1 MNKLNKG
8 AIGSISAKVGEQ
20 DFQSLMGLPE
30 KVLQFGTGVLLR
42 GLPDVYIDQA
52 NKKGLFNGRILVVK
66 STDTPGS
73 DNFQQQDGLYT
84 VVVRGFENG
93 QSVDK
98 WDLNASISR
107 VLAASSQ
114 WENILASAVN
124 PDMQIVIS
132 NTTEVGIVLVEESI
146 HANPPSSFPAKL
158 LAFLFQR
165 YQYFNGST
173 DAGMVVIPTELISDN
188 GHKLKSILI
197 DLARYNQLEPAFI
210 AWLEN
215 ANDFCNSLVDRIVPG
230 KLPAAEAETISK
242 SLGYEDSLMIMAE
255 PYSLW
260 AIETERERT
269 KEILSFA
276 SVNTGVKLT
285 HDISKYKEL
294 KLRLLNATHSF
305 SCALAML
312 SGFET
317 VKEAMASDQFRAFV
331 LTLMME
337 EIKPLVVG
345 GSILEEDAADFAQ
358 QVVDRFRNNS
368 IEHRWVNIS
377 MQYSLKMASRCMP
390 LILKSYEQGNSPRK
404 RMLLGF
410 AAYLLLMRTV
420 QDGDGK
426 YYAEVSGHRIALTD
440 EKLASM
446 HNCWQEPSLEKTVI
460 AVLKETSIW
469 NANLTNI
476 SGFVQD
482 LVQVVAACQ
491 HQGITEILRT
501 LKD

>member
-1 MNKLNKG
+1 MSKLNKG
-8 AIGSISAKVGEQ
+8 TIGSITVKTGEK
-20 DFQSLMGLPE
+20 DFQSIMELPE

-42 GLPDVYIDQA
+42 GLPDGYIDLA
-52 NKKGLFNGRILVVK
+52 NKKGLFNGRVLVVK

-73 DNFQQQDGLYT
+73 DDFQQQDGLYT

-93 QSVDK
+93 QAIDK

-107 VLAASSQ
+107 VLAANTQ
-114 WENILASAVN
+114 WNTILASAAN

-132 NTTEVGIVLVEESI
+132 NTTEVGIVLLEESI
-146 HANPPSSFPAKL
+146 YANPPVSFPAKL
-158 LAFLFQR
+158 LAFLYKR
-165 YQYFNGST
+165 YGHFNGSS
-173 DAGMVVIPTELISDN
+173 DAGMVIIPTELISDN
-188 GHKLKSILI
+188 GQKLKSIL
-197 DLARYNQLEPAFI
+197 LSLSQFNQLEPAFI
-210 AWLEN
+210 AWLDS
-215 ANDFCNSLVDRIVPG
+215 AIDFCNSLVDRIVPG
-230 KLPAAEAETISK
+230 RLPTSEAEIISK
-242 SLGYEDSLMIMAE
+242 TLGYEDNLMIMAE

-260 AIETERERT
+260 AIETKRERT

-276 SVNTGVKLT
+276 SVNPGVKLT

-312 SGFET
+312 SGFDT
-317 VKEAMASDQFRAFV
+317 VKVAMASDQFRAFV
-331 LTLMME
+331 LALMME

-345 GSILEEDAADFAQ
+345 VSITEAEASDFAQ

-440 EKLASM
+440 DKAASM
-446 HNCWQEPSLEKTVI
+446 HIYWQEPNLEKTVI
-460 AVLKETSIW
+460 AVLQDANIW
-469 NANLTNI
+469 NANLSTI
-476 SGFVQD
+476 PGFVQD
-482 LVQVVAACQ
+482 LVQVLAACQ
-491 HQGITEILRT
+491 QQGITEILRT

>member
-1 MNKLNKG
+1 MSKLNKG
-8 AIGSISAKVGEQ
+8 TIGSITVKAGEK
-20 DFQSLMGLPE
+20 DYQSLMELPE
-30 KVLQFGTGVLLR
+30 RVLQFGTGVLLR
-42 GLPDVYIDQA
+42 GLPDVYIDLA
-52 NKKGLFNGRILVVK
+52 NKQGVFNGRVLVVK

-73 DNFQQQDGLYT
+73 DDFQQQDGLYT

-93 QSVDK
+93 QAVDR

-107 VLAASSQ
+107 VLAANSH
-114 WENILASAVN
+114 WNTILTAAENPA
-124 PDMQIVIS
+124 MQVVVS

-146 HANPPSSFPAKL
+146 HANPPASFPAKL
-158 LAFLFQR
+158 LSFLYKR
-165 YQYFNGST
+165 YQHFNGS
-173 DAGMVVIPTELISDN
+173 AESGMVIIPTELISEN
-188 GHKLKSILI
+188 GHKLQSILL
-197 DLARYNQLEPAFI
+197 DLAKFNQLDIAFTD
-210 AWLEN
+210 WLVN

-230 KLPAAEAETISK
+230 KLPAADAAILNET
-242 SLGYEDSLMIMAE
+242 LGFEDSLMIMAE

-260 AIETERERT
+260 AIETNRERT

-276 SVNTGVKLT
+276 SVNPGVKLT
-285 HDISKYKEL
+285 TDISKYKEL

-312 SGFET
+312 SEFET
-317 VKEAMASDQFRAFV
+317 VKEAMASEQFRGFV
-331 LTLMME
+331 SALMME
-337 EIKPLVVG
+337 EIKPLVVSS
-345 GSILEEDAADFAQ
+345 SITEAEAQDFAQ
-358 QVVDRFRNNS
+358 QVIDRFRNNS

-390 LILKSYEQGNSPRK
+390 LIQRAYEQGSASRK

-426 YYAEVSGHRIALTD
+426 YYAEVSGNRIALTD

-446 HNCWQEPSLEKTVI
+446 HICWQETDLEKTVTAI
-460 AVLKETSIW
+460 LQETSIW
-469 NANLTNI
+469 NANLASI
-476 SGFVQD
+476 PGLKED
-482 LVQVVAACQ
+482 LVQVLVACQ
-491 HQGITEILRT
+491 EQGITEILRT

>member
-1 MNKLNKG
+1 MSKLNKG
-8 AIGSISAKVGEQ
+8 AIDSVSAKAGEKA
-20 DFQSLMGLPE
+20 FNTLMGLPE

-42 GLPDVYIDQA
+42 GLPDAYIDLA
-52 NKKGLFNGRILVVK
+52 NKQGIFNGRVLVVK

-73 DNFQQQDGLYT
+73 DDFQQQDGLYT

-93 QSVDK
+93 QPVDK
-98 WDLNASISR
+98 WELNASISR
-107 VLAASSQ
+107 VLAANSQ
-114 WENILASAVN
+114 WESILAAAEN
-124 PDMQIVIS
+124 PNMKIVIS
-132 NTTEVGIVLVEESI
+132 NTTEVGIVLLEESI
-146 HANPPSSFPAKL
+146 HANPPASFPAKL
-158 LAFLFQR
+158 LAFLYKR
-165 YQYFNGST
+165 YQYFNGSKE
-173 DAGMVVIPTELISDN
+173 AGMVIIPTELISEN
-188 GHKLKSILI
+188 GQKLKSIL
-197 DLARYNQLEPAFI
+197 LALSQYNQLEPAFL
-210 AWLEN
+210 AWLDT

-230 KLPAAEAETISK
+230 KLPSAEAAALTAT
-242 SLGYEDSLMIMAE
+242 LGYEDSLMIMAE

-260 AIETERERT
+260 AIETDREST

-276 SVNTGVKLT
+276 SVNPGVKLT
-285 HDISKYKEL
+285 QDISKYKEL

-305 SCALAML
+305 SCALAIL

-317 VKEAMASDQFRAFV
+317 VKAAMASDAFRAYV
-331 LTLMME
+331 LSLMIE

-345 GSILEEDAADFAQ
+345 GAITEAEAADFAQ

-390 LILKSYEQGNSPRK
+390 LILKSFEQGTTRK

-420 QDGDGK
+420 QDGNGK
-426 YYAEVSGHRIALTD
+426 YYAEVSGQRIALTD

-446 HNCWQEPSLEKTVI
+446 HNCWQEPDLTKTVT
-460 AVLKETSIW
+460 AVLHDTSLW
-469 NANLTNI
+469 NANLTGI
-476 SGFVQD
+476 PGFVQE
-482 LVQVVAACQ
+482 LVQVLEHCQ
-491 HQGITEILRT
+491 QKSIVDILGT

>member
-1 MNKLNKG
+1 MSKLNKG
-8 AIGSISAKVGEQ
+8 TISNVSAKEGEQ
-20 DFQSLMGLPE
+20 DFLSLMALPE

-42 GLPDVYIDQA
+42 GLPDEYIDLA
-52 NKKGLFNGRILVVK
+52 NKKGIFNGRVLVVK

-73 DNFQQQDGLYT
+73 DDFQQQDGLYT

-93 QSVDK
+93 QPLDK
-98 WDLNASISR
+98 WALNASISR
-107 VLAASSQ
+107 VLAANSQ
-114 WENILASAVN
+114 WDTILVAAEH
-124 PDMQIVIS
+124 PAMQVVIS

-146 HANPPSSFPAKL
+146 HANPPASFPAKL
-158 LAFLFQR
+158 LAFLYKR
-165 YQYFNGST
+165 YQYFKGSK
-173 DAGMVVIPTELISDN
+173 DAGMVIIPTELISEN
-188 GHKLKSILI
+188 GQKLKSILL
-197 DLARYNQLEPAFI
+197 DLSQFNQLEPAFI
-210 AWLEN
+210 AWLN
-215 ANDFCNSLVDRIVPG
+215 SANDFCNSLVDRIVPG
-230 KLPAAEAETISK
+230 KLPAVEAETISK
-242 SLGYEDSLMIMAE
+242 NLGYEDSLMIMAE

-260 AIETERERT
+260 AIETSRDRT

-276 SVNTGVKLT
+276 TVNPGVKLT

-305 SCALAML
+305 SCALAIL

-317 VKEAMASDQFRAFV
+317 VKEAMASDLFRGFV
-331 LTLMME
+331 LSLMME

-345 GSILEEDAADFAQ
+345 GAITEAEAADFAQ

-390 LILKSYEQGNSPRK
+390 LIQKSFERDSARK

-426 YYAEVSGHRIALTD
+426 YYAEVSGQRIALTD

-446 HNCWQEPSLEKTVI
+446 HICWQEPNLEKTVI
-460 AVLKETSIW
+460 AVLQETSIW
-469 NANLTNI
+469 NANLSTI
-476 SGFVQD
+476 PGFVQD
-482 LVQVVAACQ
+482 LVQVLKACQ
-491 HQGITEILRT
+491 EKEITEILRT

>member
-1 MNKLNKG
+1 MSKLNRG
-8 AIGSISAKVGEQ
+8 ALGSVSAKDGEKG
-20 DFQSLMGLPE
+20 FSTLMELPE

-42 GLPDVYIDQA
+42 GLPDVYIDLA
-52 NKKGLFNGRILVVK
+52 NKKGIFNGRVLVVK

-73 DNFQQQDGLYT
+73 DDFQQQDGLYT

-93 QSVDK
+93 QAVDK

-107 VLAASSQ
+107 VLAANSQ
-114 WENILASAVN
+114 WDKILAAAEN
-124 PDMQIVIS
+124 PEMQVVIS
-132 NTTEVGIVLVEESI
+132 NTTEVGIVLVQESI
-146 HANPPSSFPAKL
+146 HANPPASFPAKL
-158 LAFLFQR
+158 LAFLYKR
-165 YQYFNGST
+165 YQYFNGKKE
-173 DAGMVVIPTELISDN
+173 AGMVVIPTELISEN
-188 GHKLKSILI
+188 GQKLKSILL
-197 DLARYNQLEPAFI
+197 DLSQFNQLEPAFL
-210 AWLEN
+210 AWLDS

-230 KLPAAEAETISK
+230 KLPAAEAQTLNTV
-242 SLGYEDSLMIMAE
+242 LGYEDSLMIMAE

-260 AIETERERT
+260 AIETDRDST

-276 SVNTGVKLT
+276 SVNPGVKLT

-294 KLRLLNATHSF
+294 KLRLLNASHSF

-317 VKEAMASDQFRAFV
+317 VKEAMASDPFRAFV
-331 LTLMME
+331 LALMLE

-345 GSILEEDAADFAQ
+345 GSISEAEAADFAQ
-358 QVVDRFRNNS
+358 QVIDRFRNNS

-390 LILKSYEQGNSPRK
+390 LIQKSFEFGTTRK

-426 YYAEVSGHRIALTD
+426 YYAEVSGQRIALTD

-446 HNCWQEPSLEKTVI
+446 HICWQEPDLTKTVT

-469 NANLTNI
+469 NANLSSI
-476 SGFVQD
+476 PGFVTE
-482 LVQVVAACQ
+482 LVLVLESCQ
-491 HQGITEILRT
+491 QKSIIEILGS

>member
-1 MNKLNKG
+1 M
-8 AIGSISAKVGEQ
+8 A
-20 DFQSLMGLPE
+20 LPE

-42 GLPDVYIDQA
+42 GLPDVYLDLA
-52 NKKGLFNGRILVVK
+52 NKKGLFNGRVLVVK

-73 DNFQQQDGLYT
+73 DDFQQQDGLYT

-93 QSVDK
+93 QAVDK
-98 WDLNASISR
+98 WDLNTSVSR
-107 VLAASSQ
+107 VLAANSQ
-114 WENILASAVN
+114 WETILASAAN

-146 HANPPSSFPAKL
+146 HANPPASFPAKL
-158 LAFLFQR
+158 LSFLYKR
-165 YQYFNGST
+165 YQHFNGSK

-188 GHKLKSILI
+188 GHKLQSILLE
-197 DLARYNQLEPAFI
+197 LATYNQLEPAFV

-242 SLGYEDSLMIMAE
+242 ALGYEDSLMIMAE

-260 AIETERERT
+260 AIETERART

-276 SVNTGVKLT
+276 SVNPGVKLT

-305 SCALAML
+305 SCALAIL

-345 GSILEEDAADFAQ
+345 GPITETEAADFAQ

-368 IEHRWVNIS
+368 LEHRWVNIS

-390 LILKSYEQGNSPRK
+390 LILKSYEQANSPRK

-426 YYAEVSGHRIALTD
+426 YYAEVSGQRIALTD

-446 HNCWQEPSLEKTVI
+446 HICWQEPNLEKTVI
-460 AVLKETSIW
+460 AVLQDISIW
-469 NANLTNI
+469 NANLSTI
-476 SGFVQD
+476 PGFVQD
-482 LVQVVAACQ
+482 LVQVLAACQ
-491 HQGITEILRT
+491 QQGVIEILRT